1 MMNKLLIP
9 CLLGLWLSAQATT
22 LAPIERPAPNP
33 YTKLGWMY
41 LRGTGTKRN
50 VKKAYR
56 YFEKGAAAGD
66 ETAQLMQASL
76 LGRGRGVKQDL
87 PRARQ
92 ILLDLVH
99 NANPHAA
106 FQLAMW
112 CAHGLPCPEGPAQQ
126 QRWLAYATQN
136 EVPPAVLRQGLDMLE
151 THPQQGFILIKHAAE
166 DLHFRWAYYQLARAY
181 AFGHG
186 TDKDEK
192 KAFETMHHAAQQHL
206 RVAQFKLAQWYEDG
220 FGTTPDMTQAFY
232 WMHQAAQNGYAPA
245 QEQLS
250 HMYQNGLGTPANP
263 RLAKRWARQAKK
275 TLRKPAPKIEEFY
288 SWK

>member
-1 MMNKLLIP
+1 MMKKGLFVF
-9 CLLGLWLSAQATT
+9 LLGLSLATQAATLTPAQPLTAH
-22 LAPIERPAPNP
+22 P

-56 YFEKGAAAGD
+56 YFEKGAATGD

-92 ILLDLVH
+92 MLLDLVH

-126 QRWLAYATQN
+126 QRWLAYAAQN
-136 EVPPAVLRQGLDMLE
+136 EVPPAVLRQGLDILE
-151 THPQQGFILIKHAAE
+151 AQPQQGFALIKHAAE

-192 KAFETMHHAAQQHL
+192 KAFDTMLEAAKL
-206 RVAQFKLAQWYEDG
+206 NVRVAQFKLAQWYEDG
-220 FGTTPDMTQAFY
+220 FGTTPDITQAFY

-250 HMYQNGLGTPANP
+250 YMYQAGLGTTANK
-263 RLAKRWARQAKK
+263 RLAKQWAKQAK
-275 TLRKPAPKIEEFY
+275 TTRRKPAPKLEEIY